1 MEVSHSPGMG
11 WKMQAGPALNSTQ
24 LYVDRRRRGMKEK
37 MSSVDLSRIFFSPES
52 LKWGGPSSD
61 RIFCSGEHRFFK
73 TRNWE
78 SLKKLRLI
86 CHSYIHPFST
96 SKKESES
103 WFSTNLNRPALALKL
118 VCYRCW
124 IYCRIPVNGREG
136 GRGLAERI
144 RTDNRHLH
152 FKGREGGE
160 SEEFTAPTVNR
171 WTVKQFHRFSTSFFH
186 QFYY

>member
-1 MEVSHSPGMG
+1 MEWKRKCLLSTYQGFSSAPSHWNG
-11 WKMQAGPALNSTQ
+11 
-24 LYVDRRRRGMKEK
+24 V
-37 MSSVDLSRIFFSPES
+37 V
-52 LKWGGPSSD
+52 PSSD

-78 SLKKLRLI
+78 SFKNNLRLI
-86 CHSYIHPFST
+86 RHSYIHPFST

-152 FKGREGGE
+152 FKGREGAGRGKQVRSTFHASLLLGLYVPSE
-160 SEEFTAPTVNR
+160 SLHEAFSPDISEER
-171 WTVKQFHRFSTSFFH
+171 GDH
-186 QFYY
+186 